1 MNIDIATINT
11 LLLPPTLFIA
21 FFCFACCLLHD
32 YKAPTQTSQQ
42 INLANYK
49 EAFSSNYDPEPD
61 ESESLYERVFEI
73 IAHLNKREC
82 RRLCSPRA
90 RGGLGIQMKAN
101 GTFKSTQML
110 RAAIRQAF
118 KTDPEKV
125 INAIRVRE
133 ACRRQSRIP
142 DKFPEIFLKSERI
155 A

>member
-32 YKAPTQTSQQ
+32 CQAPTQASQKV
-42 INLANYK
+42 NLADYK
-49 EAFSSNYDPEPD
+49 EAFSSKYDPEPGKM
-61 ESESLYERVFEI
+61 YEQVFEI
-73 IAHLNKREC
+73 VAHLNKQEC

-90 RGGLGIQMKAN
+90 RGGLGIQMKVN
-101 GTFKSTQML
+101 GTKKSTQML
-110 RAAIRQAF
+110 QSAIRQAF

-125 INAIRVRE
+125 IAVIRDRT
-133 ACRRQSRIP
+133 P
-142 DKFPEIFLKSERI
+142 DKFPKDFLKSDRI

>member
-1 MNIDIATINT
+1 MNMDIATINA

-21 FFCFACCLLHD
+21 FFCFACCLVHD
-32 YKAPTQTSQQ
+32 YQAPTQASQQ
-42 INLANYK
+42 VNLTDYK
-49 EAFSSNYDPEPD
+49 EAFFSKFEPEPD
-61 ESESLYERVFEI
+61 ESESLYEQVFEI
-73 IAHLNKREC
+73 IARLNQQEC

-118 KTDPEKV
+118 KTEPEKV
-125 INAIRVRE
+125 IAVIRE
-133 ACRRQSRIP
+133 RIP
-142 DKFPEIFLKSERI
+142 DKFPENFLKSERI